1 MPYLAEL
8 ATIPMTS
15 RAPRLAERKASPV
28 IQVGSERPERK
39 KSSPV
44 FMNFLSE

>member
-15 RAPRLAERKASPV
+15 SAPRLAERKASPV
-28 IQVGSERPERK
+28 IQPGSERPARK

-44 FMNFLSE
+44 RMYLLKE